1 MLSILIPTYN
11 YTIFDLVCELK
22 KQCDSLGID
31 YEIICQDDNSDA
43 TLNYENS
50 RINTLEHCRFS
61 SNSVNFGR
69 AKNRNSLAQKAT
81 FPNLLFLDADT
92 FPIHNNFI
100 LTYVA
105 AIDESHKI
113 VYGGIRYQNEKPP
126 KQKILRWIYG
136 KSREALSVSQR
147 NKNKYLSFL
156 TLNFL
161 IHKDV
166 FAFVSFNET
175 IPNLRHEDTLFSYEV
190 MKNNIPIQHIENP
203 VFHYGLDEFEVAI
216 KKEHESLMALK
227 NLVEKKLLPTD
238 YVKISKLYATIKL
251 YKMKS
256 VVSVSFKIIKPLLIK
271 NISGSNPSLLIF
283 DIYRIGYL
291 CALKS

>member
-11 YTIFDLVCELK
+11 YNIFDLVCELK

-43 TLNYENS
+43 TLNFENN
-50 RINTLEHCRFS
+50 RVNTLEHCSFT
-61 SNSVNFGR
+61 SNVVNFGR
-69 AKNRNSLAQKAT
+69 AKNRNTLAQKAT
-81 FPNLLFLDADT
+81 YSNLLFLDADT
-92 FPIHNNFI
+92 FPIHKNFI
-100 LTYVA
+100 STYVST
-105 AIDESHKI
+105 IDESYKI

-126 KQKILRWIYG
+126 KQKLLRWIYG
-136 KSREALSVSQR
+136 KNREALSVNQR

-175 IPNLRHEDTLFSYEV
+175 IPNLRHEDTLFSYEL
-190 MKNNIPIQHIENP
+190 MKNRISIKHIENP
-203 VFHYGLDEFEVAI
+203 VFHYGLDELEVAI

-238 YVKISKLYATIKL
+238 YVKISQLHAAIKL

-256 VVSVSFKIIKPLLIK
+256 VVSVSFKIIKPLLLK
-271 NISGSNPSLLIF
+271 NISGSNPSLVLF

-291 CALKS
+291 CSLKS

>member
-11 YTIFDLVCELK
+11 YNIFDLVCELK
-22 KQCDSLGID
+22 KQCDSLRID

-43 TLNYENS
+43 TLNYENN
-50 RINTLEHCRFS
+50 RINTLEHCNFS
-61 SNSVNFGR
+61 SNLVNFGR

-81 FPNLLFLDADT
+81 FPYLLFLDADT
-92 FPIHNNFI
+92 FPIHKNFI
-100 LTYVA
+100 STYVS
-105 AIDESHKI
+105 AINDSSKI

-203 VFHYGLDEFEVAI
+203 VFHYGLDEFAVAI
-216 KKEHESLMALK
+216 KKEQESLMALK
-227 NLVEKKLLPTD
+227 NLLEKELLPPD
-238 YVKISKLYATIKL
+238 YVKISKVYFTIKKIRMKWL
-251 YKMKS
+251 VANVFKMS
-256 VVSVSFKIIKPLLIK
+256 QSLLLN
-271 NISGSNPSLLIF
+271 NISSANPSLFLF
-283 DIYRIGYL
+283 DVYRIGYL
-291 CALKS
+291 CTL

>member
-11 YTIFDLVCELK
+11 YNIFNLVTELK
-22 KQCDSLGID
+22 NQCDILGID
-31 YEIICQDDNSDA
+31 YEIICQDDNSNPA
-43 TLNYENS
+43 STFENNK
-50 RINTLEHCRFS
+50 INTLEHCSFS
-61 SNSVNFGR
+61 SNTINFGR
-69 AKNRNSLAQKAT
+69 AKNRNSLAQKAN
-81 FPNLLFLDADT
+81 FQYLLFLDADT
-92 FPIHNNFI
+92 FPIHKNFI
-100 LTYVA
+100 STYIS
-105 AIDESHKI
+105 AIDDSSKI

-136 KSREALSVSQR
+136 KNREALTVIQR

-190 MKNNIPIQHIENP
+190 MKKNISIKHIENP

-216 KKEHESLMALK
+216 NKEHESLMALK

-238 YVKISKLYATIKL
+238 YVKISQLYTTIKSF
-251 YKMKS
+251 KMNS
-256 VVSVSFKIIKPLLIK
+256 VVALFFRLIKPLLLK
-271 NISGSNPSLLIF
+271 NISGSNPSLLLF

-291 CALKS
+291 CSLKS